1 LEFGI
6 YLVVL
11 VILVYIGISEG
22 GISEGNRMN
31 EEKIYDIRERVFG
44 FAQRALEI
52 AEMLPQN
59 RVCDVLRIQLV
70 KSGTSIGANMEEAD
84 GTVTKRDFINK
95 IAIARKEAKETK
107 YWLRLIAGKYIKKE
121 LIEKDIQEVQE
132 IINILSAII
141 NKTKGK

>member
-1 LEFGI
+1 MRNPKDKYYQIPTPIGVI
-6 YLVVL
+6 SKSQYIQNPKNLVVL
-11 VILVYIGISEG
+11 VVLVCIGISEG
-22 GISEGNRMN
+22 GISEGNRMK
-31 EEKIYDIRERVFG
+31 EEKIYDIQERVFV

-70 KSGTSIGANMEEAD
+70 KSGTSIGANMAEAD
-84 GTVTKRDFINK
+84 GTVTKRDF
-95 IAIARKEAKETK
+95 
-107 YWLRLIAGKYIKKE
+107 
-121 LIEKDIQEVQE
+121 

>member
-1 LEFGI
+1 
-6 YLVVL
+6 LVVL

>member
-1 LEFGI
+1 
-6 YLVVL
+6 
-11 VILVYIGISEG
+11 
-22 GISEGNRMN
+22 MN
-31 EEKIYDIRERVFG
+31 EEKIYDIRERVFC

-70 KSGTSIGANMEEAD
+70 KSGTSIGANVEEAD

>member
-1 LEFGI
+1 MRNPKDKYYQIPTPIGVI
-6 YLVVL
+6 SKSQYIQNPKNLVVL
-11 VILVYIGISEG
+11 VVLVCIGISEGGISEG
-22 GISEGNRMN
+22 GISEGNRMK
-31 EEKIYDIRERVFG
+31 EEKIYDIQERVFV

-70 KSGTSIGANMEEAD
+70 KSGTSIGANMAEAD
-84 GTVTKRDFINK
+84 GTVTKRDF
-95 IAIARKEAKETK
+95 
-107 YWLRLIAGKYIKKE
+107 
-121 LIEKDIQEVQE
+121 